1 MPPASQVPQW
11 RFLVD
16 QNLPYQL
23 VLQLQAEGYSAE
35 HTHLIG
41 LGARKDREVFLYAR
55 TAEATI
61 ITQDHDLERDRE
73 QFPAPHP
80 GIVLV
85 ELPQYWPAAD
95 VSRRILAA
103 LRSLRGQS
111 LQDCLVI
118 VEPSQITVRRH

>member
-1 MPPASQVPQW
+1 MPPASQEPPR

-23 VLQLQAEGYSAE
+23 VQQLQAMGYIAE
-35 HTHLIG
+35 HTYSIG
-41 LGARKDREVFLYAR
+41 LGARTDREVFLYAR

-103 LRSLRGQS
+103 LRNLRGQP

-118 VEPSQITVRRH
+118 VEPSQITVHRH